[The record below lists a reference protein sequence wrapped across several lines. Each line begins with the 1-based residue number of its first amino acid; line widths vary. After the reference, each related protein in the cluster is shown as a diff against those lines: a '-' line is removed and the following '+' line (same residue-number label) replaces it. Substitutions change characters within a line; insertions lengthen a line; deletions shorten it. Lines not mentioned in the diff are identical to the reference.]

1 MRHQLKFIF
10 VFIVFC
16 VSCSK
21 ESVSNSPVNEPVT
34 NNEVLKLRVNGSEVI
49 IPNKDFPNNSVMLWK
64 SGPYFTLQATYGQKF
79 IGTIPQYGQPSHFL
93 ALVFDT
99 KGNIVKGSYSV
110 YDPEYGPVNYAI
122 YKNFPSNYFKV
133 NVISLDE
140 TSKKIKATFTG
151 PMFLNSSEDLTRES
165 ITIDGDLNFT
175 YPEYDAGETVISY
188 YLPGQN
194 CTAKINGEVWTANH
208 EYSFGSF
215 TASDP
220 YKIDI
225 AFAENSTVN
234 SYPFS
239 TSTTINCIKFYKFN
253 TTTLTY
259 DSYNVNGVVA
269 YSYRE
274 FHGGRQYSYFG
285 SFSFT
290 AVNPNNPLDIIQ
302 VTDGAFRSIQTY
314 Y

>member
-1 MRHQLKFIF
+1 VL
-10 VFIVFC
+10 IVIC
-16 VSCSK
+16 SSCSK
-21 ESVSNSPVNEPVT
+21 EPADNSVVNVPVN
-34 NNEVLKLRVNGSEVI
+34 NSEVLRLRVNGSEVV
-49 IPNKDFPNNSVMLWK
+49 IPNKEFPNNSLMLWK
-64 SGPYFTLQATYGQKF
+64 SGPYFTLQVTYGLKF

-99 KGNIVKGSYSV
+99 KGNIVKGNYSV
-110 YDPEYGPVNYAI
+110 YDSEYGPVNYAI
-122 YKNFPSNYFKV
+122 YKNFSSNYFKV

-165 ITIDGDLNFT
+165 ITIDGDLNIT
-175 YPEYDAGETVISY
+175 YPEYDAGETVISN

-194 CTAKINGEVWTANH
+194 CTAKINGAVWTANH
-208 EYSFGSF
+208 EYSYGSF

-220 YKIDI
+220 FKIDI
-225 AFAENSTVN
+225 AFAENS
-234 SYPFS
+234 SASSFPFS
-239 TSTTINCIKFYKFN
+239 TSSTINCIKFYKFN
-253 TTTLTY
+253 TMTLTY
-259 DSYNVNGVVA
+259 DSFNVNGVVS

-285 SFSFT
+285 TFSFN
-290 AVNPNNPLDIIQ
+290 AVNPNNPSEVIQ
-302 VTDGAFRSIQTY
+302 VTDGAFRSFQTY